1 MNTGSVKPRVQ
12 PMTSDTNS
20 GTYYTIR
27 LREKLDDGWGEWF
40 ETMTM
45 TTDDEGTL
53 LAGLVADQAALHGI
67 IARVQRLGLQ
77 LVAINQQE
85 RSENS

>member
-1 MNTGSVKPRVQ
+1 
-12 PMTSDTNS
+12 MTSDSNS

-40 ETMTM
+40 ESMKM
-45 TTDDEGTL
+45 TTDGDGTV
-53 LAGLVADQAALHGI
+53 LAGHLPDQAALHGI

-85 RSENS
+85 SAEN

>member
-1 MNTGSVKPRVQ
+1 
-12 PMTSDTNS
+12 MTSDSNN

-40 ETMTM
+40 EAMTM
-45 TTDDEGTL
+45 TTDDEGTV
-53 LAGLVADQAALHGI
+53 LAGHLPDQAALHGI

-77 LVAINQQE
+77 LVAINQSKSTE
-85 RSENS
+85 ST

>member
-1 MNTGSVKPRVQ
+1 
-12 PMTSDTNS
+12 MTSDSNN

-45 TTDDEGTL
+45 TTDDDGTV
-53 LAGLVADQAALHGI
+53 LAGRLPDQAALHGI

-77 LVAINQQE
+77 LVAINQKEGTE
-85 RSENS
+85 RE

>member
-1 MNTGSVKPRVQ
+1 
-12 PMTSDTNS
+12 MTSDSNN

-40 ETMTM
+40 ESMTI
-45 TTDDEGTL
+45 TTDGDGTL
-53 LAGLVADQAALHGI
+53 LAGHLPDQAALHGI

-77 LVAINQQE
+77 LVAINQTE
-85 RSENS
+85 SADG